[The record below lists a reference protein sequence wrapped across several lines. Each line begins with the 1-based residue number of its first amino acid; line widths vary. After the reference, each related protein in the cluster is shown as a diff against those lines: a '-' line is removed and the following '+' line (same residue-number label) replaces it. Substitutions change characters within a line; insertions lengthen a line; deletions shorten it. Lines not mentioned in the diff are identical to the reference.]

1 MRLSLTG
8 RFHFE
13 KKWNILFFRKS
24 TVALICVYFIQGG
37 ALSSNTVLI
46 AFEGFNFFN
55 QYIFF
60 YQFVWHLRA
69 SLHFWSIITFVTS
82 THIHLFQ
89 LRLLPWTMFHSLQ
102 CTMVNPFVA
111 GSLVLFTFIEIMEI
125 ICEKAFKR
133 AFKSNGC

>member
-1 MRLSLTG
+1 MLWKPFILDFKSGHKAPQRSFEKYNISAALKQPSHNAPRHGFELTELIGLNGLNAVVRLSLTG

-24 TVALICVYFIQGG
+24 TVALICVYFIEGG

-55 QYIFF
+55 QYVF

-69 SLHFWSIITFVTS
+69 SLHFWSIITT
-82 THIHLFQ
+82 L
-89 LRLLPWTMFHSLQ
+89 
-102 CTMVNPFVA
+102 
-111 GSLVLFTFIEIMEI
+111 
-125 ICEKAFKR
+125 
-133 AFKSNGC
+133 